1 MNRTTTGTLG
11 MILVLV
17 AATFLSSGM
26 AAAQRFGGRAG
37 GSLVPPQRV
46 LEHLGITDPGQLE
59 LISQLREDAKSI
71 LSSLHEEQK
80 GYRQQ
85 LKTLLESEAP
95 NPTDV
100 GNAVIAARNVGGEIR
115 TTQQSFRDQFQLIL
129 TQEQLT
135 ALEEFNSN
143 RHRRRGSRRGFGGGW
158 DGSPKGEF

>member
-1 MNRTTTGTLG
+1 MKRTTTGTLG
-11 MILVLV
+11 MILVLMTAV
-17 AATFLSSGM
+17 FLSSGV

-37 GSLVPPQRV
+37 GSLIPPQRI
-46 LEHLGITDPGQLE
+46 LDNLGITEVQQE
-59 LISQLREDAKSI
+59 QISQLREDAKSI
-71 LSSLHEEQK
+71 LGSLHEEQK

-143 RHRRRGSRRGFGGGW
+143 RHRRRGSRRGFGEGW
-158 DGSPKGEF
+158 DGSPKSDF